1 MALAGQ
7 AVGMRSGSTSLCV
20 ADSVD
25 TRLEA
30 EQDQQDSG
38 EQISN
43 VNVRGPHGGLP
54 MTSEQQNDTLAV
66 LVRRLVERTSITEE
80 QARELVLLIGF
91 EWPSLLREALAI
103 KPKDSA

>member
-1 MALAGQ
+1 
-7 AVGMRSGSTSLCV
+7 
-20 ADSVD
+20 
-25 TRLEA
+25 
-30 EQDQQDSG
+30 
-38 EQISN
+38 
-43 VNVRGPHGGLP
+43 